1 MLFID
6 MIFIYITGNCRF
18 VNHEKSKK
26 HKENVVFLREEMT
39 ADNEGIDGN
48 ELLGDDNI
56 SDEEE
61 EENTSSIK

>member
-1 MLFID
+1 MLSID
-6 MIFIYITGNCRF
+6 LIFIYIIGNCRF

-48 ELLGDDNI
+48 ELLDNDDI

-61 EENTSSIK
+61 EGNTSSIK

>member
-1 MLFID
+1 

-39 ADNEGIDGN
+39 ADNDCPWM
-48 ELLGDDNI
+48 LSFSPDP
-56 SDEEE
+56 
-61 EENTSSIK
+61 